1 MKIIICLIVF
11 TSLFQVN
18 ASAQSADKN
27 KVMDFFQNQ
36 QFEEAINY
44 LNTAVAADTQNIQ
57 LLGYLGYAYYM
68 NDNTS
73 LADKYYRQLLRL
85 DANNVAALQYL
96 AMLNKNDFPD
106 DALQFTRRLIYLQP
120 AKAPHYRNMG
130 ELFKRVNKQDSAFV
144 YFNQAY
150 LLAPGDYKNGVG
162 LADILIDE
170 KNFRRADSII
180 EAGLAQDSVNVS
192 FLKLRI
198 GSAYKADD
206 YKSIPL
212 PGERLM
218 RLNETPLTAITQVVL
233 AYYNLKLYTDCI
245 RVCEYLAAHGYLV
258 QNILFYQAKALA
270 KLKQFDKS
278 NELLTTCINLAISKD
293 AEMYYYNKGL
303 NYLAK
308 GAFKKAIAQYDTA
321 NYLFKNPVMN
331 YNSGRIYEVNL
342 KNLQQAKLYYLKY
355 LAGANP
361 VEEDEKKAYAWLKE
375 KWGKKKP
382 HSAKK

>member
-1 MKIIICLIVF
+1 MKIIAFLLTL
-11 TSLFQVN
+11 TSLFQLN
-18 ASAQSADKN
+18 AFAQSADKN
-27 KVMDFFQNQ
+27 KVMEFFQNQ
-36 QFEEAINY
+36 QFEEAIQY
-44 LNTAVAADTQNIQ
+44 LSTAMVTDSQNVQ
-57 LLGYLGYAYYM
+57 LLGYLGYACHM
-68 NDNTS
+68 NDNTTLS
-73 LADKYYRQLLRL
+73 DKYYRQLLGL
-85 DANNVAALQYL
+85 DATNVPALQYL
-96 AMLNKNDFPD
+96 AMLNKNDLPD

-120 AKAPHYRNMG
+120 AKASHYRNMG
-130 ELFKRVNKQDSAFV
+130 ELFKQINKQDSAFI

-162 LADILIDE
+162 LADALIDQ
-170 KNFRRADSII
+170 KNFLRADSII
-180 EAGLAQDSVNVS
+180 EAGLKQDSVNIP

-212 PGERLM
+212 PGEILM
-218 RLNETPLTAITQVVL
+218 RLNETPLTALTQVVL

-245 RVCEYLAAHGYLV
+245 RVCEYMAVHGYLV

-278 NELLTTCINLAISKD
+278 NELLTACIKLAISKD

-303 NYLAK
+303 NYLAT

-342 KNLQQAKLYYLKY
+342 KNMQQAKLYYLKC
-355 LAGANP
+355 LASANP

-375 KWGKKKP
+375 KWGKNKP
-382 HSAKK
+382 HSSKK